1 MNSLANK
8 YSNWQI
14 YGFFG
19 LFLANVVWTFYAL
32 VVLKAMP
39 NQSDIVDYFYDVIPI
54 LGIHVTIPLVVSF
67 LISYKMYH
75 NKMLN
80 KSNYTV
86 LLLSGFLISF
96 IFVISD
102 YFLLGK

>member
-8 YSNWQI
+8 YSNWHI

-19 LFLANVVWTFYAL
+19 LFLANAIWTFYVL

-39 NQSDIVDYFYDVIPI
+39 NQNDIVDYYDVIPI
-54 LGIHVTIPLVVSF
+54 LGIHVTIPLVTSF
-67 LISYKMYH
+67 LISYKMYR

>member
-1 MNSLANK
+1 MSSLTNK

-19 LFLANVVWTFYAL
+19 LFLANVVWAFYAL
-32 VVLKAMP
+32 VVLKALP
-39 NQSDIVDYFYDVIPI
+39 GQSDVVNYFYDVIPI

-67 LISYKMYH
+67 LISFKMYR
-75 NKMLN
+75 NQMLS
-80 KSNYTV
+80 KSNFAV
-86 LLLSGFLISF
+86 LLLSGFLVSF
-96 IFVISD
+96 IFVMSD

>member
-1 MNSLANK
+1 MSSLTNK

-32 VVLKAMP
+32 FVLKELP
-39 NQSDIVDYFYDVIPI
+39 GQSDVVDYFYDVVLIF
-54 LGIHVTIPLVVSF
+54 GIHVTIPLVISL
-67 LISYKMYH
+67 LISFKMYRS
-75 NKMLN
+75 KMLN
-80 KSNYTV
+80 KSSYTV
-86 LLLSGFLISF
+86 LLLSGFLVSF
-96 IFVISD
+96 ILVMSD